1 MVSLSAR
8 SVGGNVRVLVDLG
21 EGQFV
26 LLLKRIVVAD
36 ADLGVVADA
45 FRSASSHL
53 SLVCV
58 EFESWFGVRVFA
70 TEGPNV
76 VKLNDT

>member
-1 MVSLSAR
+1 MVSLSAW
-8 SVGGNVRVLVDLG
+8 SVWGNVRVLVDLG

-36 ADLGVVADA
+36 ADLGIVSDS

-58 EFESWFGVRVFA
+58 EFESWFGV
-70 TEGPNV
+70 
-76 VKLNDT
+76 